1 MKLKETGVLTKAD
14 LVNMGR
20 YPSEERMKKGPVAVA
35 ECVQDIPCNP
45 CETACPFKAIHIGE
59 NISNLPNIDVEKCN
73 GCTTCVSACSG
84 LAIFVLDK
92 SYSDSV
98 GKVSFPYEYN
108 HSFKVNDIVK
118 AADRGGRHV
127 CDGKILKIA
136 NTQKADKTTVITLE
150 VPVACVDEV
159 RSIYRDRQQQLSKKE
174 GLSEKLGDDV
184 MVCRCEEI
192 TAGEIREAIRQGAT
206 DITGVKLRTRA
217 GMGLC
222 QGRTCE
228 ALVNQIIRQELGN
241 SPEEI
246 GFSTP
251 RTPQRPVTFGTLGG
265 GIDE

>member
-1 MKLKETGVLTKAD
+1 MKLSETGILTKAD
-14 LVNMGR
+14 LVEMGR

-59 NISNLPNIDVEKCN
+59 NISNLPKIDVNKCN

-92 SYSDSV
+92 SYSDSY
-98 GKVSFPYEYN
+98 GKVTFPYEYN
-108 HSFKVNDIVK
+108 HSFKVDDIVK
-118 AADRGGRHV
+118 AANRGGKHV
-127 CDGKILKIA
+127 CEGKILKIT
-136 NTQKADKTTVITLE
+136 NTQKADRTTVITLE
-150 VPVACVDEV
+150 VPIEYVDEV
-159 RSIYRDRQQQLSKKE
+159 RSIYRDKQHQSSKE
-174 GLSEKLGDDV
+174 EIMSEKLADDV
-184 MVCRCEEI
+184 LVCRCEEI

-241 SPEEI
+241 SPADI

-265 GIDE
+265 DLDE